1 MDAALIA
8 AWATVALVFVTAVA
22 AGVTC
27 LILLHGIRAMNRSSD
42 ERAKERKAAQETDRH
57 RHEEAMARHDATMEA
72 LRALIARTA
81 PPSAAQGD
89 D

>member
-1 MDAALIA
+1 MDAALIT

-42 ERAKERKAAQETDRH
+42 ERAKDRKAAQETDRH

-72 LRALIARTA
+72 LRALITRTA